1 MSMNR
6 HAHAHTRPWSVGIR
20 LLMAGLLGLSAAVL
34 VSCGSSSSGLIPA
47 ESAGPLRG
55 DFEAVAKA
63 AQAGNGNCAAT
74 TAAIN
79 KTERDFAALPSA
91 IDAGLRRTL
100 SRGISNLRERALELC
115 AQPLAQTT
123 TTNAPRPTTTTSTKT
138 QTSTTPTTPSTPTPT
153 TPATPTTPTTTPNN
167 GGGTAA
173 PGGESPSGGE
183 AGVGESGGAGVQE
196 GVK

>member
-1 MSMNR
+1 
-6 HAHAHTRPWSVGIR
+6 
-20 LLMAGLLGLSAAVL
+20 MAGLLGLSAAVL